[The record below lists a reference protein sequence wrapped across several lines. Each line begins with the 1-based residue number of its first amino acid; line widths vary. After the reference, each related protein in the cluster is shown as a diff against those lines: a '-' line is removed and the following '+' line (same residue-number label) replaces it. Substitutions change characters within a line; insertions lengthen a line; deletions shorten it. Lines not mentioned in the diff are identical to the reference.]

1 LYNGHG
7 KNLGRKEIKMPIAS
21 KKTIKE
27 IRSLRQK
34 KFREQKQA
42 YFAEGITIVMSALEH
57 NAPVRSIVYSPELLK
72 SEAAY
77 RVLSQVQGRIPC
89 YEATAE
95 SFQSISGRDNPV
107 GIGAMV
113 DYHDHAVE
121 SLQPFAGKA
130 YIALDGV
137 KSPGNLGT
145 VIRTVDCLGLA
156 GVFVCGES
164 TDQYHPECVRA
175 SMGALYTVPIV
186 RLGSAGALLQWCVER
201 QIHVLTTSSKARDD
215 ITQIPGYPRPLVA
228 VMGSEGTGLSS
239 QILEAG
245 NLQVRIPMY
254 GSVTSFNL
262 AVATGI
268 LMYDIASKPP
278 V

>member
-1 LYNGHG
+1 MERILEG
-7 KNLGRKEIKMPIAS
+7 KRIKMPIAS

-34 KFREQKQA
+34 KFREEKQA

-57 NAPVRSIVYSPELLK
+57 NAPVQSIVYSPELLK

-95 SFQSISGRDNPV
+95 SFQGISGRDNPV
-107 GIGAMV
+107 GVGAV
-113 DYHDHAVE
+113 VAYHDSTVE
-121 SLQPFAGKA
+121 SLQPSASEI
-130 YIALDGV
+130 YVALDGV

-145 VIRTVDCLGLA
+145 VIRTADCLGFA
-156 GVFVCGES
+156 GVFICGES

-186 RLGSAGALLQWCVER
+186 RFGSSGALLQWCVEH
-201 QIHVLTTSSKARDD
+201 QIPVLTTSSRARDD

-228 VMGSEGTGLSS
+228 VMGSEGTGLSG
-239 QILEAG
+239 QVLEAG

>member
-1 LYNGHG
+1 
-7 KNLGRKEIKMPIAS
+7 MPIAS

-34 KFREQKQA
+34 KFRQEKQA

-57 NAPVRSIVYSPELLK
+57 NAPVRSVVYSPALLK

-77 RVLSQVQGRIPC
+77 KLLSQVQNRIIC
-89 YEATAE
+89 YEAAAE

-107 GIGAMV
+107 GIGAV
-113 DYHDHAVE
+113 VSYHDHTVE

-130 YIALDGV
+130 YVALDGV

-145 VIRTVDCLGLA
+145 VIRTADCLGFA

-175 SMGALYTVPIV
+175 SMGALYTVPTV
-186 RLGSAGALLQWCVER
+186 RFSSAGDLLKWCVER
-201 QIHVLTTSSKARDD
+201 QIPVLTTSSRARDD
-215 ITQIPGYPRPLVA
+215 ITKIPGYPRPFVVL
-228 VMGSEGTGLSS
+228 MGSEGTGLSS
-239 QILEAG
+239 QVLEAG
-245 NLQVRIPMY
+245 NMQVRIPVY

-262 AVATGI
+262 AVAAGI
-268 LMYDIASKPP
+268 LMYDIASKPA